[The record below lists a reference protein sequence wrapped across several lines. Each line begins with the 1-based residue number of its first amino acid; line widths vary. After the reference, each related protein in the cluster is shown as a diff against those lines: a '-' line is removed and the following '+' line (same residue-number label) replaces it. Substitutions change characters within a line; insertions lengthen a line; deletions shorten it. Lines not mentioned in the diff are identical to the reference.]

1 MSKFYMRPND
11 QGRWGSDPENYQHKH
26 YANGVAHATSRRTVI
41 DCGAH
46 VGIFTRRFARDF
58 DRVIAVEPTN
68 GDYLELNTAHLDN
81 VTRVYAALSNREG
94 SAWLDTHNPCASGDW
109 SVVDY
114 PTEWPCQVTTI
125 DSLNASEVDYIKVD
139 TQGLER
145 EVLEGGANTI
155 KLWRP
160 VLHVETRD
168 KGLLAWIEAE
178 FGYAWASR
186 YIKDHILLPRS

>member
-1 MSKFYMRPND
+1 M
-11 QGRWGSDPENYQHKH
+11 
-26 YANGVAHATSRRTVI
+26 
-41 DCGAH
+41 
-46 VGIFTRRFARDF
+46 
-58 DRVIAVEPTN
+58 
-68 GDYLELNTAHLDN
+68 
-81 VTRVYAALSNREG
+81 
-94 SAWLDTHNPCASGDW
+94 DTHNPCASGDW

-168 KGLLAWIEAE
+168 KALLAWIEAE

-186 YIKDHILLPRS
+186 YIKDHILLPR

>member
-1 MSKFYMRPND
+1 
-11 QGRWGSDPENYQHKH
+11 
-26 YANGVAHATSRRTVI
+26 
-41 DCGAH
+41 
-46 VGIFTRRFARDF
+46 
-58 DRVIAVEPTN
+58 
-68 GDYLELNTAHLDN
+68 
-81 VTRVYAALSNREG
+81 
-94 SAWLDTHNPCASGDW
+94 LDTHNPCASGDW

-125 DSLNASEVDYIKVD
+125 DSLGAEEVDYIKVD

-168 KGLLAWIEAE
+168 KALLAWIEAE

-186 YIKDHILLPRS
+186 YIKDHILLPR

>member
-1 MSKFYMRPND
+1 MSKFHMRPND
-11 QGRWGSDPENYQHKH
+11 QGRWGPDPENYQQKH

-58 DRVIAVEPTN
+58 DRVVAVEPTN
-68 GDYLELNTAHLDN
+68 GDYLELNTKHLNN

-94 SAWLDTHNPCASGDW
+94 TAWLDTHNPCASGDW

-125 DSLNASEVDYIKVD
+125 DSLCATEVDYIKVD

-168 KGLLAWIEAE
+168 KALLAWIEAE

-186 YIKDHILLPRS
+186 YIKDHILLPRF